1 MAHGEAEQGCAD
13 GDRRVRE
20 PEPIPAG
27 RQLRR
32 VCDPLP
38 VPPAEPSAAD
48 KPPVRACRSELPGW
62 AGAHRHGAVRPRR
75 RASRRERPPDRWC

>member
-13 GDRRVRE
+13 GERRVRE
-20 PEPIPAG
+20 PDPIPAG

-32 VCDPLP
+32 VCPSVDPLP
-38 VPPAEPSAAD
+38 VEPPSSEE
-48 KPPVRACRSELPGW
+48 PPVRACRSELPGW

-75 RASRRERPPDRWC
+75 RATRRERPPDRWC